1 MTLPVDRPWVRRAVA
16 VVVVALAVLA
26 PAFAWGA
33 QQVGYTEPFE
43 HAVAETGA
51 ADDAEPAPSL
61 FSGYGLGV
69 GYLGTALSALVGGAA
84 ALAVAYGLASLAD

>member
-1 MTLPVDRPWVRRAVA
+1 MTLPVDRPWLRRAVA
-16 VVVVALAVLA
+16 VVVVLAVLA

-43 HAVAETGA
+43 HAAAETGA

-61 FSGYGLGV
+61 FSGYGLGL
-69 GYLGTALSALVGGAA
+69 GHLGTALSALVGA
-84 ALAVAYGLASLAD
+84 ALALALAYGLARLGD